1 MRPGRMPPGNG
12 VREATTTV
20 QASPFRDKSS
30 PQVARNTPPR
40 PDLAGSVRPRN
51 PSPALLLATVIAI
64 TLVSLR
70 AHGDPPQRFAHE
82 GPVPAS
88 SPRDPNAKVAFTLED
103 ADINELVRV
112 VGEITGR
119 HFIVAS
125 GKAKGIKATVYS
137 PEKVTV
143 AAAYQAFLSILQAN
157 GLTVLP
163 QGAFDAIVDSQDVA
177 RQATPVQKRGDER
190 APALEYVTRIHHLA
204 HVDATEVATNVL
216 SKFETQAGSIVPYAP
231 NNLLI
236 LTDTAENVVRMMHIL
251 EEIDVGGP
259 HEQVYFQPLFYVPAR
274 DLEKTLG
281 VVFDVKTSDGPRA
294 NDPPLA
300 ATHEG
305 RVTKIVAVD
314 RPNALVI
321 VGTQASY
328 LRLLELI
335 RRIDVPSPEEQEM
348 HVVPLLYSDAK
359 KIVGPINEAITGG
372 TPTSSGAPVGA
383 NSSASA
389 PSPARPVTVTAAGAI
404 PVASA
409 LSGPTRVSA
418 EDSTNSLVVTASLRD
433 FATIREVIRELDQPK
448 RQVYIDAVVMDLST
462 QRAEALG
469 LAYHV
474 AAPTAAGSLAYGG
487 LNPLTSIQAPTDPS
501 VLQGFALGL
510 RGPSTGQT
518 LTLPTGTGIT
528 IPAFGILLS
537 AMMTT
542 DDADVLQTPHIL
554 ATDNTAAEIKVQLHT
569 ALSSTPTFQSAA
581 GAGLAA
587 GSAAAGA
594 AAVNPFAGTYSTPYG
609 QIGPDIKITP
619 HINGSDEV
627 RLDIDEEISD
637 LLAAPPA
644 GALSSSTSV
653 SYTERDATTTLTVKD
668 QETIVIGG
676 LVHDKVERTVQK
688 IPFLGDI
695 PVLGTLFRSTNDT
708 VEKDNLILVLTPY
721 IIREP
726 ADLRRIFER
735 KMAERQEFID
745 REAVFGGHGYSP
757 ARDFT
762 RRQGL
767 LGEIR
772 AAYEE
777 IATRQR
783 EEDALAPKGPLD
795 HAAVEPIELPAPV
808 RGDARPP
815 TAPASTPSRPA
826 PGGVTRAT
834 TVER

>member
-1 MRPGRMPPGNG
+1 MAALAVLSRRVAADP
-12 VREATTTV
+12 
-20 QASPFRDKSS
+20 ASPSHAAS
-30 PQVARNTPPR
+30 P
-40 PDLAGSVRPRN
+40 
-51 PSPALLLATVIAI
+51 PSPV
-64 TLVSLR
+64 
-70 AHGDPPQRFAHE
+70 
-82 GPVPAS
+82 
-88 SPRDPNAKVAFTLED
+88 PRDPNAKVTFTLED

-157 GLTVLP
+157 GLTVMP
-163 QGAFDAIVDSQDVA
+163 EGEFDAIVDSQDVS
-177 RQATPVQKRGDER
+177 RQATPIQRRGDEK
-190 APALEYVTRIHHLA
+190 APSLEYVTRIHRLA
-204 HVDATEVATNVL
+204 HVDATEVAQNVL

-236 LTDTAENVVRMMHIL
+236 LTDTAENVARMMRIL

-259 HEQVYFQPLFYVPAR
+259 HEQVYFQPLFYVPAKE
-274 DLEKTLG
+274 LERTLSG
-281 VVFDVKTSDGPRA
+281 VFDVKTMDASRTNEAPTVTARGD
-294 NDPPLA
+294 
-300 ATHEG
+300 
-305 RVTKIVAVD
+305 RVTKIVAVE

-328 LRLLELI
+328 MRLLELV
-335 RRIDVPSPEEQEM
+335 RRIDVPSPEEEEM
-348 HVVPLLYSDAK
+348 HVVSLEYADAK
-359 KIVGPINEAITGG
+359 KIVGAINEAISGSA
-372 TPTSSGAPVGA
+372 PATSSGTGA
-383 NSSASA
+383 TGSTV
-389 PSPARPVTVTAAGAI
+389 RPLNATTAGAI
-404 PVASA
+404 PIGSA

-418 EDSTNSLVVTASLRD
+418 EETTNSLVVTASWRD
-433 FATIREVIRELDQPK
+433 FAAIREVIRELDRPR
-448 RQVYIDAVVMDLST
+448 RQVYIEAVVMDLST
-462 QRAEALG
+462 QRAESLG
-469 LAYHV
+469 LAYHI
-474 AAPTAAGSLAYGG
+474 AAPTSNGSLAYGG
-487 LNPLTSIQAPTDPS
+487 LNPLTSVAAPTDPS
-501 VLQGFALGL
+501 VLQGFALGV

-518 LTLPTGTGIT
+518 LTLPNGTGLT
-528 IPAFGILLS
+528 IPAFGVLLN
-537 AMMTT
+537 AMLTT
-542 DDADVLQTPHIL
+542 DDADILQTPHIL
-554 ATDNTAAEIKVQLHT
+554 ATDNMAAEIKVQLHT

-581 GAGLAA
+581 GTGLAA

-619 HINGSDEV
+619 HISGSDEV

-637 LLAAPPA
+637 LLATAPA
-644 GALSSSTSV
+644 GALSSGASV

-708 VEKDNLILVLTPY
+708 VEKNNLVLVLTPY

-726 ADLRRIFER
+726 ADLRRVFER

-745 REAVFGGHGYSP
+745 HEAVFGGHSYEP
-757 ARDFT
+757 PRDWT

-767 LGEIR
+767 VGEIR
-772 AAYEE
+772 LGYGE
-777 IATRQR
+777 IAVRR
-783 EEDALAPKGPLD
+783 KEEEALEPKGPMD
-795 HAAVEPIELPAPV
+795 HLPVDPIDLPAPL
-808 RGDARPP
+808 RGESKATP
-815 TAPASTPSRPA
+815 APAPA
-826 PGGVTRAT
+826 KGGSVNVTRALN
-834 TVER
+834 VEK